1 MPKAEDAAGASPEP
15 QRPPATSSRPPLEW
29 TGRGNATGQ
38 PEPEAEASPEATPA
52 HRPEPEPRAPLP
64 GADHRD
70 AVPLRGTRG
79 LAGWIVFGLG
89 VAAALVAAAVFL
101 RPDPVVPVAEPAA
114 DAAAVPQAEADVVI
128 ETTPVSPVPEAEV
141 EVETGIVRLRVGP
154 DAEPAEITRITEAL
168 EGAGVGP
175 IRVETLPFAITQ
187 SRVGYYRPEDEAA
200 ANALAE
206 LAGPLIG
213 PGEVGLRNYG
223 DLLADTEPGRL
234 DLWLGE

>member
-1 MPKAEDAAGASPEP
+1 MSWGGAYTKSQVEAYHKPFT
-15 QRPPATSSRPPLEW
+15 PATGLNLISIDSANP
-29 TGRGNATGQ
+29 
-38 PEPEAEASPEATPA
+38 ATPIKA
-52 HRPEPEPRAPLP
+52 
-64 GADHRD
+64 
-70 AVPLRGTRG
+70 
-79 LAGWIVFGLG
+79 
-89 VAAALVAAAVFL
+89 
-101 RPDPVVPVAEPAA
+101 
-114 DAAAVPQAEADVVI
+114 
-128 ETTPVSPVPEAEV
+128 

-154 DAEPAEITRITEAL
+154 DADPAEITRITEAL

-200 ANALAE
+200 ANALAQ

-213 PGEVGLRNYG
+213 PGEVGLRDYG